1 MKSGPLTRR
10 GFRWA
15 LLVLVLC
22 SWMSMGLL
30 SDCDP
35 AIAGPLITGVGSAV
49 ADITA
54 VAIEAG
60 FASLVPETP
69 TPVVTTGT

>member
-1 MKSGPLTRR
+1 MKFGPLRGR

-22 SWMSMGLL
+22 SWMSMGVL

-35 AIAGPLITGVGSAV
+35 QIAGPVIITTGNAV

-54 VAIEAG
+54 ALIEAG